1 MANTVKVSNF
11 TDIVYLFSWISIT
24 LSIKWALVEASRTKF
39 TFLYNIGLKTPISA
53 GYCTFMPINQK
64 LFGLESSF
72 WYQIKGIWM
81 LYITV
86 YPLCVY
92 IMNIYS

>member
-39 TFLYNIGLKTPISA
+39 TFLYNIGLKAPISA

-64 LFGLESSF
+64 LLHLESSL
-72 WYQIKGIWM
+72 YYRINGIYT
-81 LYITV
+81 LNKFLIS
-86 YPLCVY
+86 
-92 IMNIYS
+92 NSS

>member
-39 TFLYNIGLKTPISA
+39 TFSYNIGLKTQISA

-64 LFGLESSF
+64 LFHIQSSF
-72 WYQIKGIWM
+72 CYQIKCI
-81 LYITV
+81 YIV
-86 YPLCVY
+86 YKF
-92 IMNIYS
+92 